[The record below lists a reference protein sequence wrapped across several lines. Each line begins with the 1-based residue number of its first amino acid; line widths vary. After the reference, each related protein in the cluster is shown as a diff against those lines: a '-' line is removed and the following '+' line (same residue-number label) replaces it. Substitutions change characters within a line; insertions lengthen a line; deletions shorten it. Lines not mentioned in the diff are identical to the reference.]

1 MHPFLRFYYL
11 EGWILRGTG
20 GGAKFSEGT
29 RFLNATMFSCKHVIS
44 VAAWLLIIHIAMYI
58 VDTAEFLKQKDHDF
72 I

>member
-1 MHPFLRFYYL
+1 
-11 EGWILRGTG
+11 
-20 GGAKFSEGT
+20 
-29 RFLNATMFSCKHVIS
+29 MFSCKHVIS